1 MAPPTVPPL
10 DASTAPTSAP
20 SSGVLSKS
28 SIMDAARSFVAKAK
42 PTGGTADRM
51 TRKQFNWCTA
61 AMFISSWVSG
71 ALNMLLLLASL
82 SAGHS
87 ILQVAIIFSGFQFA
101 GALGAVAA
109 GNLLAMYCLRTVL
122 SSALF
127 LQTLAEALFIPLRVS

>member
-1 MAPPTVPPL
+1 
-10 DASTAPTSAP
+10 
-20 SSGVLSKS
+20 
-28 SIMDAARSFVAKAK
+28 
-42 PTGGTADRM
+42 
-51 TRKQFNWCTA
+51 
-61 AMFISSWVSG
+61 MFISSWVSG

-109 GNLLAMYCLRTVL
+109 GNLLAMYGLRTVL

-127 LQTLAEALFIPLRVS
+127 LQTLAQALFIPLRVS